1 MGIAMSDYDDGSGMR
16 NDEKE
21 SSEDAETRRGFSLRN
36 WRETLTEVGADVR
49 DFSRSNPG
57 TILVGALALG
67 ALLGFSLRGKR
78 DDR

>member
-1 MGIAMSDYDDGSGMR
+1 MSEYDDGSGAR
-16 NDEKE
+16 DDEEEDSGE
-21 SSEDAETRRGFSLRN
+21 SAPRPGFSLRN
-36 WRETLTEVGADVR
+36 WKETLTEVGADVR